1 MNCATAY
8 GIDLGTTNSVA
19 CIFKGGKLETLCAK
33 SSERV
38 YPSYVSFPST
48 GRPAYLVGKTAKDKM
63 KSRPKEVIH
72 DVKRLF
78 GVNYDSDIVKTM
90 KKTCSFEIE
99 NDGQGNP
106 VVAYTQS
113 GNKITRY
120 PQEISSYVLGLISQ
134 DMKDFAGFDINN
146 VIITVPAYFNA
157 YQRHLT
163 EDAAKIAGLNVLD
176 IITEPEAAAFAYMD
190 INIDDNKPRNILIY
204 DLGGGTFDVTIMRVE
219 GTKFEELALDGDLF
233 LGGSDFDAIIMK
245 EFINAYEQETGN
257 KISERRLAKLRF
269 ACESAKI
276 DLMKQ
281 RETEISIDDDF
292 VWTLTS
298 PRMDALLE
306 DKIKQTLVVCERAL
320 KSAGLKPGDIDDIV
334 LVGGSTRLNLVE
346 KMVPEYFGKPVK
358 QTVNPDE
365 CVAYGAAKYA
375 LFLLGHGNN
384 EVKLVQVQD
393 KKKQATTQP
402 TAEPSVPSVPSV
414 PSIPDIDFDN
424 IPAGPEPVVM
434 DYNAIPTANSNSV
447 IESSLI
453 PENPE
458 IPEIPTIPS
467 DSDATAIIGKMDAV
481 EMKTICF
488 GSVGIPDAKMHMNKI
503 IRKGRQLPYE
513 KSIEIHNTEAN
524 ITEMCIPV
532 LQGEHSHASKNTIIN
547 RINITNIQP
556 KPVGGNTFYMFFTMD
571 KHGSLSIRVVD
582 NDTGNDMKI
591 HDIRYDITDDKID
604 GMKRAFQDDM
614 KKNEEYLR
622 IADEKTKAE
631 DMIYAILREKPQ
643 FDVELTSIRQ
653 ELTQAETM
661 DQLKFIQAKIKQYL

>member
-90 KKTCSFEIE
+90 KETCSFEIE

-245 EFINAYEQETGN
+245 EFIDAYEQETGN
-257 KISERRLAKLRF
+257 TISKKRLAKLRF

-334 LVGGSTRLNLVE
+334 LVGGSTRLDLVE
-346 KMVPEYFGKPVK
+346 KMVSEYFGKPVK
-358 QTVNPDE
+358 QNVNPDE

-402 TAEPSVPSVPSV
+402 TAEPSVPSVPS
-414 PSIPDIDFDN
+414 IPDIPD
-424 IPAGPEPVVM
+424 
-434 DYNAIPTANSNSV
+434 
-447 IESSLI
+447 
-453 PENPE
+453 
-458 IPEIPTIPS
+458 IPS

-488 GSVGIPDAKMHMNKI
+488 GSVGIPDAKMHMNMI

-556 KPVGGNTFYMFFTMD
+556 KPVGGNTFYMLFTMD

-622 IADEKTKAE
+622 IADEKIKAE

>member
-245 EFINAYEQETGN
+245 EFIDAYEQETGN

-402 TAEPSVPSVPSV
+402 TAEPSVPS
-414 PSIPDIDFDN
+414 IPDIPD
-424 IPAGPEPVVM
+424 
-434 DYNAIPTANSNSV
+434 
-447 IESSLI
+447 
-453 PENPE
+453 
-458 IPEIPTIPS
+458 IPS

>member
-90 KKTCSFEIE
+90 KETCSFEIE

-245 EFINAYEQETGN
+245 EFIDAYEQETGN
-257 KISERRLAKLRF
+257 TISKKRLAKLRF

-402 TAEPSVPSVPSV
+402 TAEPSVPSVPS
-414 PSIPDIDFDN
+414 IPDIPD
-424 IPAGPEPVVM
+424 
-434 DYNAIPTANSNSV
+434 
-447 IESSLI
+447 
-453 PENPE
+453 
-458 IPEIPTIPS
+458 IPS

-488 GSVGIPDAKMHMNKI
+488 GSVGIPDAKMHMNMI

-556 KPVGGNTFYMFFTMD
+556 KPVGGNTFYMLFTMD